1 MLVEALAYALSLA
14 ATPARFRPHL
24 ADAVGLWARG
34 RRQRAGW
41 QPHLQ
46 LTRGHLSETVNKIER
61 RRTVVVLG
69 SGPLFDVP
77 IEALAQAF
85 ERVVLVDRIHLFSA
99 RRRIARF
106 ANVELAWHDL
116 STAAGAEP
124 LMFLD
129 DIADLDWVIS
139 LNLLS
144 QLGFGAPD
152 GREREV
158 IESHLDGLSA
168 LCCRVS
174 LVTDLDY
181 ATIDRSGRA
190 SAAFDLLYGRAMPEA
205 AARWPWHVAPFGE
218 EARNSR
224 RTHTVAFYPDWR

>member
-1 MLVEALAYALSLA
+1 MLAEALAYALSLA

-85 ERVVLVDRIHLFSA
+85 ERVVLVDRNREHVRHSTCRKKVKLRAICT
-99 RRRIARF
+99 
-106 ANVELAWHDL
+106 VELAGRKACCSLGDL
-116 STAAGAEP
+116 
-124 LMFLD
+124 
-129 DIADLDWVIS
+129 W
-139 LNLLS
+139 NLVW
-144 QLGFGAPD
+144 D
-152 GREREV
+152 
-158 IESHLDGLSA
+158 
-168 LCCRVS
+168 
-174 LVTDLDY
+174 
-181 ATIDRSGRA
+181 
-190 SAAFDLLYGRAMPEA
+190 
-205 AARWPWHVAPFGE
+205 
-218 EARNSR
+218 
-224 RTHTVAFYPDWR
+224 